1 MNRGNGHLF
10 SYIKNRIQWHFLP
23 RIQKVN
29 DFPLHVD
36 IEISSACDLN
46 CPMCYTTT
54 EEFKNKVGRAFM
66 DFELFKK
73 ILKQEPS
80 FLGSPSSSL
89 NVHDAI
95 DSQKRKVLPET
106 LASTVR
112 L

>member
-1 MNRGNGHLF
+1 MKINKGQFRLSSRSDNFKFEMNRGKGHLL

-54 EEFKNKVGRAFM
+54 EEFKNKVGNAFM
-66 DFELFKK
+66 DFELFKV
-73 ILKQEPS
+73 I
-80 FLGSPSSSL
+80 SL
-89 NVHDAI
+89 SAI
-95 DSQKRKVLPET
+95 QSQQNLESVYL
-106 LASTVR
+106 SN
-112 L
+112 